1 MGQQATDEPDSSFCQ
16 FPNPGALR
24 TGAHLTLAA
33 ALAVKDRR
41 RELSGE
47 ARDKNLKEWRQN
59 DCGAEPPKEGGGN
72 IFLEQLGIKHTKT
85 EE

>member
-1 MGQQATDEPDSSFCQ
+1 MQGKQGIFHS
-16 FPNPGALR
+16 GAWPSHCVTIRKIHPSPLQYVFMYF
-24 TGAHLTLAA
+24 LSMLE
-33 ALAVKDRR
+33 